1 MVQQDDS
8 PKKPL
13 ENFDQAEIT
22 YSSYLKIWSLY
33 EELIA
38 SRRTCMEEEDIQK
51 KELCSL
57 RKKCIVVGG
66 NVRGKWFRFVMQFE
80 DIYDFKYQMMN

>member
-57 RKKCIVVGG
+57 RKKCIGVGG
-66 NVRGKWFRFVMQFE
+66 NVRGKWFRFGMQFE
-80 DIYDFKYQMMN
+80 DIQDFKYQMMN